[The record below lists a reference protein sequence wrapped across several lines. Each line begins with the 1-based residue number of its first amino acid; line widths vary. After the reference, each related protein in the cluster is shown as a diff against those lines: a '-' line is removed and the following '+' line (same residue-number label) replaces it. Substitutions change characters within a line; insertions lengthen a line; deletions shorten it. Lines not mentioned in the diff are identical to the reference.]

1 MNPKFVAQF
10 TSVPFASSFS
20 MLHSAETILLFYV
33 SIVKMNVLIY
43 SYNVRRL
50 GNDLKT
56 WTKNDN

>member
-20 MLHSAETILLFYV
+20 MLHSAAMILLCYV
-33 SIVKMNVLIY
+33 SIAKMNVLIY
-43 SYNVRRL
+43 SYNGRTL

-56 WTKNDN
+56 WTKD